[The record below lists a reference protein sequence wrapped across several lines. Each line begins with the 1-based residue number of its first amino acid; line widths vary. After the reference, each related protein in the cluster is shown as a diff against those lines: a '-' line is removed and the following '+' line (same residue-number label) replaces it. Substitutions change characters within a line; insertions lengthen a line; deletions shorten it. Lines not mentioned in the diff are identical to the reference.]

1 MSTNTYEIGNY
12 TITTSLGERNIYI
25 KLIDQVNFII
35 YDGNVNSKELN
46 LQFELNDIYKLIDQA
61 FAEEEGY
68 RVKINISNGFMKLI
82 FNLLVGGF
90 LNVNFEAVLKEKLM
104 ANDGQLTLNM
114 NKMEQKFEN
123 IMKKIKQL
131 EDKTENQQ
139 QENMKLM
146 TALSNAVIN
155 ITSDNLTQFRE
166 RHFIKINSKEATILN
181 DEHGHIN
188 LSKLSVLYQLE
199 KLTIHTFRHSDL
211 SVLSINSLKELE
223 IACNGGGELTSL
235 NGIQNLPNLEKLTII
250 HDPTLRDVVNIL
262 STKKHKI
269 KTLIFVSCKSIN
281 VVELQTYCQVN
292 NIQLNL
298 S

>member
-25 KLIDQVNFII
+25 RLIDQVNFII

-68 RVKINISNGFMKLI
+68 SVKINISNGFMKLI

-139 QENMKLM
+139 KENMKLM
-146 TALSNAVIN
+146 TALSNAVIC
-155 ITSDNLTQFRE
+155 ITADNQREFRE
-166 RHFIKINSKEATILN
+166 RHFIKINSKEATIRN
-181 DEHGHIN
+181 DENGHID
-188 LSKLSVLYQLE
+188 LSKLSVL
-199 KLTIHTFRHSDL
+199 
-211 SVLSINSLKELE
+211 
-223 IACNGGGELTSL
+223 
-235 NGIQNLPNLEKLTII
+235 
-250 HDPTLRDVVNIL
+250 
-262 STKKHKI
+262 
-269 KTLIFVSCKSIN
+269 
-281 VVELQTYCQVN
+281 
-292 NIQLNL
+292 
-298 S
+298 